1 MSLPL
6 QLPETFAQIP
16 RYKILYSNPSP
27 IHLLPSIG
35 PPRVSPHHPLI
46 SIYAKREDH
55 SSPLACAGNKYRKLE
70 YIVPDILSQTPLYHS
85 HENNP
90 TPPGPLQGPATTLV
104 TEGAIQSNHT
114 VQVVALARKL
124 GLKAVILLHRGT
136 GGGLAAASDKE
147 AFQRGGNV
155 QINHLLGAEVRIC
168 EEGDPLAQDATPLLD
183 ELKASGQNPYWI
195 PGGASLHPL
204 GGLGYAR
211 AAFEIAAQEREVGLG
226 GSGRFDYIFVA
237 CGSGSTVGG
246 LVAGFKLLEKI
257 RSDVSKTIGG
267 PRKVIGILNSPT
279 KPQDYHEQRVLAFAR
294 RAGELIGLDGE
305 RDIRVEDVR
314 LDDRFVG
321 TAYGVLDD
329 ESQKALETMARTE
342 GMVLDPVYTAKVARG
357 MMHWAK
363 EEVADSTPLD
373 QVNVL
378 FIHTAFT
385 MASGAKTCFAT
396 SSPYE
401 EQIGYYRAV
410 RHGNHIFVSGTTA
423 VDPDSPANAPQIMYP
438 GDAKQQ
444 TRVALEESIRA
455 VKGLGGQGAENIV
468 RVKMFVSRHEDCEAV
483 GLGFREILG
492 KHNRGEGGVIGAAAT
507 MIVVNGG
514 FINKEMLVEVE
525 VDAIVD
531 TN

>member
-6 QLPETFAQIP
+6 LPETFAQIP

-27 IHLLPSIG
+27 IHPLTSIAS
-35 PPRVSPHHPLI
+35 PRVSPHLI
-46 SIYAKREDH
+46 TIHAKREDH

-70 YIVPDILSQTPLYHS
+70 YIVPDFLSQTPLYHS

-90 TPPGPLQGPATTLV
+90 TPPGPLQGAATTLV

-124 GLKAVILLHRGT
+124 GLKALILLHRGT

-147 AFQRGGNV
+147 AFQRSGNV
-155 QINHLLGAEVRIC
+155 QVNHLLGAEVRVC
-168 EEGDPLAQDATPLLD
+168 EEGDPLAHDATPLLD
-183 ELKASGQNPYWI
+183 ELRAAGQNPYWI

-211 AAFEIAAQEREVGLG
+211 AAFEIAAQEKEMGLG

-257 RSDVSKTIGG
+257 RGLDVKKTNGE
-267 PRKVIGILNSPT
+267 PRKVVGILNSPT
-279 KPQDYHEQRVLAFAR
+279 KPQAYHEERVLAFAR

-305 RDIRVEDVR
+305 RDIGVEDVR

-321 TAYGVLDD
+321 TAYGVLDG
-329 ESQKALETMARTE
+329 ESKQALETMARTE

-357 MMHWAK
+357 MMHWVN
-363 EEVADSTPLD
+363 EGEVADSDKPLE

-378 FIHTAFT
+378 FIHT
-385 MASGAKTCFAT
+385 
-396 SSPYE
+396 
-401 EQIGYYRAV
+401 
-410 RHGNHIFVSGTTA
+410 
-423 VDPDSPANAPQIMYP
+423 
-438 GDAKQQ
+438 
-444 TRVALEESIRA
+444 
-455 VKGLGGQGAENIV
+455 GGQAALGAYA
-468 RVKMFVSRHEDCEAV
+468 D
-483 GLGFREILG
+483 
-492 KHNRGEGGVIGAAAT
+492 VI
-507 MIVVNGG
+507 
-514 FINKEMLVEVE
+514 
-525 VDAIVD
+525 
-531 TN
+531 